1 MSESLRWFSIIHNGK
16 ELSKFD
22 KNNELNLFNGLKVL
36 TMIVVLFGHRFLYVV
51 SSPFMNGQRMEQ
63 VINMFINY
71 KINFSTLN

>member
-1 MSESLRWFSIIHNGK
+1 MLESLSWFSIIRNGK
-16 ELSKFD
+16 ELVKFD
-22 KNNELNLFNGLKVL
+22 KNNDLNLFNGLKVM
-36 TMIVVLFGHRFLYVV
+36 TMIVVLFGHKFLYMV